1 MGKLLDACQM
11 LKDVDFDK
19 LIGEK
24 SMAARFI
31 LAATKVTENM
41 SWKQATNDGVQ
52 IHQGLVFLNSEYQT
66 NLKENTRESLRK
78 QGPKKMATVGLARDN
93 VHEGIATN
101 SKHYRWFLSDDF
113 FDLVRHFEDET
124 YAEKLAQFKKTHLSR
139 MSLEADRRKKA
150 MIPVKYSGFEFELT
164 PGKHNQLHK
173 EIIEQFAPRFANGS
187 ILLYIGDTAQ
197 KDLKFEESSLED
209 LGFPMTIHDVIPDIV
224 LFDDKRKWLFL
235 IEAVSSVGPMS
246 VDRVLR
252 IKSEYTG
259 TAGLVFVTAFQDWSV
274 YKKFV
279 GNIAWETEIWIADFP
294 DHMIHM
300 NGDRFM
306 GPYTN

>member
-1 MGKLLDACQM
+1 MGKLLDACQILM
-11 LKDVDFDK
+11 DVDFAK
-19 LIGEK
+19 SVSEK

-31 LAATKVTENM
+31 LAAARVTEGM
-41 SWKQATNDGVQ
+41 SWSQATNRGIQ
-52 IHQGLVFLNSEYQT
+52 IHEGLVFLNDHYHT

-78 QGPKKMATVGLARDN
+78 NGPKKLATVGLARDN
-93 VHEGIATN
+93 VPDGIATN

-113 FDLVRHFEDET
+113 FELICHFDDET
-124 YAEKLAQFKKTHLSR
+124 YTERLSQFTATHLSR
-139 MSLEADRRKKA
+139 MSLQADKRNKA
-150 MIPVKYSGFEFELT
+150 MIPVKYFNFEFELT

-173 EIIEQFAPRFANGS
+173 EIIEQFAPRFAGGS
-187 ILLYIGDTAQ
+187 RLLYVGDTAE
-197 KDLKFEESSLED
+197 KDLKFEELALKN
-209 LGFPMTIHDVIPDIV
+209 LGFSMTMHDVIPDIV
-224 LFDDKRKWLFL
+224 LFDEKRNWLFL

-246 VDRVLR
+246 VDRVSR

-259 TAGLVFVTAFQDWSV
+259 TAGLVFVTAFQEWSV
-274 YKKFV
+274 YKKFI

-306 GPYTN
+306 GPHLN

>member
-1 MGKLLDACQM
+1 MGKLVDACQM
-11 LKDVDFDK
+11 LKDVGFAK
-19 LIGEK
+19 SVSEK

-31 LAATKVTENM
+31 LAATKVTEDM
-41 SWKQATNDGVQ
+41 SWSQATNYGVQ
-52 IHQGLVFLNSEYQT
+52 IHEGLVFLNDEYHT

-93 VHEGIATN
+93 VSEGIATN
-101 SKHYRWFLSDDF
+101 SKNYRWFLSDDF
-113 FDLVRHFEDET
+113 FELVRHFEDESYT
-124 YAEKLAQFKKTHLSR
+124 ERLTQFKATHLSR
-139 MSLEADRRKKA
+139 MSLQADKRNKA
-150 MIPVKYSGFEFELT
+150 MIPVKYSDFEFELT

-173 EIIEQFAPRFANGS
+173 EILEQFAPRFAGGAR
-187 ILLYIGDTAQ
+187 LLYVGDTAE
-197 KDLKFEESSLED
+197 KDLKFEESALEN
-209 LGFPMTIHDVIPDIV
+209 LGFPMTMHDVIPDVV
-224 LFDDKRKWLFL
+224 LFDEKRNWLFL

-246 VDRVLR
+246 VDRVSR
-252 IKSEYTG
+252 IKSEYAG
-259 TAGLVFVTAFQDWSV
+259 KAGLVFVTAFQNWSV

-306 GPYTN
+306 GPYSN

>member
-197 KDLKFEESSLED
+197 KDLKFEESSLEY